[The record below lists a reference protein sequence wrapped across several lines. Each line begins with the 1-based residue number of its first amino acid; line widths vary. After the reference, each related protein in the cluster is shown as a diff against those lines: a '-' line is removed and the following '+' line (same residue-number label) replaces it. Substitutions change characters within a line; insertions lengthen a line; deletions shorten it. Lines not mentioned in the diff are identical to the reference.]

1 MDMNDILKS
10 IGQKQPQEKKKSAPR
25 IQMIHYTKLKPSPD
39 NFYDTEGIEKLAAA
53 IRIAGEVKNPL
64 RVRKTDIDEY
74 EVNEG
79 HRRRL
84 ATIYNVEQLGIKELE
99 FVPCVVEDTTSTIGK
114 LNLILSNSTQRE
126 RTSLKILKDLVNEN
140 EIKAVLGYLDQKMPV
155 DSLPVVSQ
163 PVVSVQDTVFVSNP
177 GNYFS
182 ENDCQ
187 NLKEN
192 YGRLFR
198 SISAFYENY
207 KTYRL
212 YMQDQSYKKDNNAL
226 ADKIRKEELLL
237 SIALSE
243 YKQVIFDILTPIVEG
258 AKITLTPIKGNVKDK

>member
-1 MDMNDILKS
+1 MKNYLLLYGLFLCARSISSCSSGSKSSHVMDSSSMSVENANEVMK
-10 IGQKQPQEKKKSAPR
+10 
-25 IQMIHYTKLKPSPD
+25 Y
-39 NFYDTEGIEKLAAA
+39 YD
-53 IRIAGEVKNPL
+53 
-64 RVRKTDIDEY
+64 
-74 EVNEG
+74 
-79 HRRRL
+79 
-84 ATIYNVEQLGIKELE
+84 
-99 FVPCVVEDTTSTIGK
+99 
-114 LNLILSNSTQRE
+114 
-126 RTSLKILKDLVNEN
+126 TSLKILKDLVNEN

-182 ENDCQ
+182 ENDRQ

>member
-1 MDMNDILKS
+1 MKKNLLLYGVFLCALSISSCSGGSKSSHVMDSSSMSVENANEVMK
-10 IGQKQPQEKKKSAPR
+10 
-25 IQMIHYTKLKPSPD
+25 Y
-39 NFYDTEGIEKLAAA
+39 YD
-53 IRIAGEVKNPL
+53 
-64 RVRKTDIDEY
+64 
-74 EVNEG
+74 
-79 HRRRL
+79 
-84 ATIYNVEQLGIKELE
+84 
-99 FVPCVVEDTTSTIGK
+99 
-114 LNLILSNSTQRE
+114 
-126 RTSLKILKDLVNEN
+126 TSLKILKDLVNEN

-182 ENDCQ
+182 ENDRQ

-198 SISAFYENY
+198 SISAF
-207 KTYRL
+207 YRL

>member
-1 MDMNDILKS
+1 MKKNLLLYGVFLCALSISSCSGGSKSSHVMDSSSMSVENANEVMK
-10 IGQKQPQEKKKSAPR
+10 
-25 IQMIHYTKLKPSPD
+25 Y
-39 NFYDTEGIEKLAAA
+39 YD
-53 IRIAGEVKNPL
+53 
-64 RVRKTDIDEY
+64 
-74 EVNEG
+74 
-79 HRRRL
+79 
-84 ATIYNVEQLGIKELE
+84 
-99 FVPCVVEDTTSTIGK
+99 
-114 LNLILSNSTQRE
+114 
-126 RTSLKILKDLVNEN
+126 TSLKILKDLVNEN
-140 EIKAVLGYLDQKMPV
+140 EIKAV
-155 DSLPVVSQ
+155 
-163 PVVSVQDTVFVSNP
+163 QDTVFVSNP

-182 ENDCQ
+182 ENDRQ

>member
-1 MDMNDILKS
+1 MKKNLLLYGVFLCALSMSSCSGGSKSSHVMDSSSMS
-10 IGQKQPQEKKKSAPR
+10 
-25 IQMIHYTKLKPSPD
+25 
-39 NFYDTEGIEKLAAA
+39 
-53 IRIAGEVKNPL
+53 
-64 RVRKTDIDEY
+64 
-74 EVNEG
+74 
-79 HRRRL
+79 
-84 ATIYNVEQLGIKELE
+84 VE
-99 FVPCVVEDTTSTIGK
+99 
-114 LNLILSNSTQRE
+114 NA
-126 RTSLKILKDLVNEN
+126 
-140 EIKAVLGYLDQKMPV
+140 KAVLGYLDQKMPV

-177 GNYFS
+177 GNYFN
-182 ENDCQ
+182 ENDRQ

-243 YKQVIFDILTPIVEG
+243 YKQVIFDILTPMVEG
-258 AKITLTPIKGNVKDK
+258 AKITLTPIKGDVKDK

>member
-1 MDMNDILKS
+1 MKKNLLLYGVFLCALSISSCSGDSKSSHVMDSSSMSVENANEVMK
-10 IGQKQPQEKKKSAPR
+10 
-25 IQMIHYTKLKPSPD
+25 Y
-39 NFYDTEGIEKLAAA
+39 YD
-53 IRIAGEVKNPL
+53 
-64 RVRKTDIDEY
+64 
-74 EVNEG
+74 
-79 HRRRL
+79 
-84 ATIYNVEQLGIKELE
+84 
-99 FVPCVVEDTTSTIGK
+99 
-114 LNLILSNSTQRE
+114 
-126 RTSLKILKDLVNEN
+126 TSLKILKDLVNEN

>member
-1 MDMNDILKS
+1 MKKNLLLYGVFLCALSMSSCSGGSKSSHVMDSSSRSVENANEVMK
-10 IGQKQPQEKKKSAPR
+10 
-25 IQMIHYTKLKPSPD
+25 Y
-39 NFYDTEGIEKLAAA
+39 YD
-53 IRIAGEVKNPL
+53 
-64 RVRKTDIDEY
+64 
-74 EVNEG
+74 
-79 HRRRL
+79 
-84 ATIYNVEQLGIKELE
+84 
-99 FVPCVVEDTTSTIGK
+99 
-114 LNLILSNSTQRE
+114 
-126 RTSLKILKDLVNEN
+126 TSLKILKDLVNEN

-177 GNYFS
+177 GNYFN
-182 ENDCQ
+182 ENDRQ

>member
-1 MDMNDILKS
+1 MKKNLLLYGVFLCALSISSCSGGSESSHVMDSSSMSVENANEVMK
-10 IGQKQPQEKKKSAPR
+10 
-25 IQMIHYTKLKPSPD
+25 Y
-39 NFYDTEGIEKLAAA
+39 YD
-53 IRIAGEVKNPL
+53 
-64 RVRKTDIDEY
+64 
-74 EVNEG
+74 
-79 HRRRL
+79 
-84 ATIYNVEQLGIKELE
+84 
-99 FVPCVVEDTTSTIGK
+99 
-114 LNLILSNSTQRE
+114 
-126 RTSLKILKDLVNEN
+126 TSLKILKDLVNEN

-182 ENDCQ
+182 ENDRQ

>member
-1 MDMNDILKS
+1 MKKNLLLYGVFLCALSISSCSGGSKGSHVMDSSSMSVENANEVMK
-10 IGQKQPQEKKKSAPR
+10 
-25 IQMIHYTKLKPSPD
+25 Y
-39 NFYDTEGIEKLAAA
+39 YD
-53 IRIAGEVKNPL
+53 
-64 RVRKTDIDEY
+64 
-74 EVNEG
+74 
-79 HRRRL
+79 
-84 ATIYNVEQLGIKELE
+84 
-99 FVPCVVEDTTSTIGK
+99 
-114 LNLILSNSTQRE
+114 
-126 RTSLKILKDLVNEN
+126 TSLKILKDLVNEN

-182 ENDCQ
+182 ENDRQ

-243 YKQVIFDILTPIVEG
+243 YKQVIFDILTPMVEG
-258 AKITLTPIKGNVKDK
+258 AKITLTPIKGDVKDK

>member
-1 MDMNDILKS
+1 MKKNLLLYGVFLCALSISSSSCGSKSSHVMDSSSMSVENANEVMK
-10 IGQKQPQEKKKSAPR
+10 
-25 IQMIHYTKLKPSPD
+25 Y
-39 NFYDTEGIEKLAAA
+39 YD
-53 IRIAGEVKNPL
+53 
-64 RVRKTDIDEY
+64 
-74 EVNEG
+74 
-79 HRRRL
+79 
-84 ATIYNVEQLGIKELE
+84 
-99 FVPCVVEDTTSTIGK
+99 
-114 LNLILSNSTQRE
+114 
-126 RTSLKILKDLVNEN
+126 TSLKILKDLVNEN

-182 ENDCQ
+182 ENDRQ

>member
-1 MDMNDILKS
+1 MVYFF
-10 IGQKQPQEKKKSAPR
+10 A
-25 IQMIHYTKLKPSPD
+25 PSPCPCSGGSKSSHVMD
-39 NFYDTEGIEKLAAA
+39 SSSMSVENANEVMKYYD
-53 IRIAGEVKNPL
+53 
-64 RVRKTDIDEY
+64 
-74 EVNEG
+74 
-79 HRRRL
+79 
-84 ATIYNVEQLGIKELE
+84 
-99 FVPCVVEDTTSTIGK
+99 
-114 LNLILSNSTQRE
+114 
-126 RTSLKILKDLVNEN
+126 TSLKILKDLVNEN

-182 ENDCQ
+182 ENDRQ

>member
-1 MDMNDILKS
+1 MKKNLLLYGVFLCALSMSSCSGGSKSSHVMDSSSTSVENANEVMK
-10 IGQKQPQEKKKSAPR
+10 
-25 IQMIHYTKLKPSPD
+25 Y
-39 NFYDTEGIEKLAAA
+39 YD
-53 IRIAGEVKNPL
+53 
-64 RVRKTDIDEY
+64 
-74 EVNEG
+74 
-79 HRRRL
+79 
-84 ATIYNVEQLGIKELE
+84 
-99 FVPCVVEDTTSTIGK
+99 
-114 LNLILSNSTQRE
+114 
-126 RTSLKILKDLVNEN
+126 TSLKILKDLVNEN

-182 ENDCQ
+182 ENDRQ

>member
-1 MDMNDILKS
+1 MKKNLLLYGVFLCALSISSCSGGSKSSHVMDSS
-10 IGQKQPQEKKKSAPR
+10 IMSVENANEVMK
-25 IQMIHYTKLKPSPD
+25 Y
-39 NFYDTEGIEKLAAA
+39 YD
-53 IRIAGEVKNPL
+53 
-64 RVRKTDIDEY
+64 
-74 EVNEG
+74 
-79 HRRRL
+79 
-84 ATIYNVEQLGIKELE
+84 
-99 FVPCVVEDTTSTIGK
+99 
-114 LNLILSNSTQRE
+114 
-126 RTSLKILKDLVNEN
+126 TSLKILKDLVNEN

-182 ENDCQ
+182 ENDRQ

>member
-1 MDMNDILKS
+1 MSVENANEVMK
-10 IGQKQPQEKKKSAPR
+10 
-25 IQMIHYTKLKPSPD
+25 Y
-39 NFYDTEGIEKLAAA
+39 YD
-53 IRIAGEVKNPL
+53 
-64 RVRKTDIDEY
+64 
-74 EVNEG
+74 
-79 HRRRL
+79 
-84 ATIYNVEQLGIKELE
+84 
-99 FVPCVVEDTTSTIGK
+99 
-114 LNLILSNSTQRE
+114 
-126 RTSLKILKDLVNEN
+126 TSLKILKDLVNEN

-182 ENDCQ
+182 ENDRQ

-243 YKQVIFDILTPIVEG
+243 YKQVILIY
-258 AKITLTPIKGNVKDK
+258 

>member
-1 MDMNDILKS
+1 MKKNLLLYGVFLCALSISSCSGGSKSSHVMDSSRMSVENANEVMK
-10 IGQKQPQEKKKSAPR
+10 
-25 IQMIHYTKLKPSPD
+25 Y
-39 NFYDTEGIEKLAAA
+39 YD
-53 IRIAGEVKNPL
+53 
-64 RVRKTDIDEY
+64 
-74 EVNEG
+74 
-79 HRRRL
+79 
-84 ATIYNVEQLGIKELE
+84 
-99 FVPCVVEDTTSTIGK
+99 
-114 LNLILSNSTQRE
+114 
-126 RTSLKILKDLVNEN
+126 TSLKILKDLVNEN

>member
-1 MDMNDILKS
+1 MKKNLLLYGVFLCALSISSCSGGSKS
-10 IGQKQPQEKKKSAPR
+10 SHVVDSSSMGVENANEVMK
-25 IQMIHYTKLKPSPD
+25 Y
-39 NFYDTEGIEKLAAA
+39 YD
-53 IRIAGEVKNPL
+53 
-64 RVRKTDIDEY
+64 
-74 EVNEG
+74 
-79 HRRRL
+79 
-84 ATIYNVEQLGIKELE
+84 
-99 FVPCVVEDTTSTIGK
+99 
-114 LNLILSNSTQRE
+114 
-126 RTSLKILKDLVNEN
+126 TSLKILKDLVNEN

-182 ENDCQ
+182 ENDRQ

>member
-1 MDMNDILKS
+1 MKKNLLLYGVFLCALSISSCSGGSKSSHVMDSSSMSVENANEVMK
-10 IGQKQPQEKKKSAPR
+10 
-25 IQMIHYTKLKPSPD
+25 Y
-39 NFYDTEGIEKLAAA
+39 YD
-53 IRIAGEVKNPL
+53 
-64 RVRKTDIDEY
+64 
-74 EVNEG
+74 
-79 HRRRL
+79 
-84 ATIYNVEQLGIKELE
+84 
-99 FVPCVVEDTTSTIGK
+99 
-114 LNLILSNSTQRE
+114 
-126 RTSLKILKDLVNEN
+126 TSLKILKDLVNEN

-182 ENDCQ
+182 ENDRQ

-226 ADKIRKEELLL
+226 ANKIRKEELLL

>member
-1 MDMNDILKS
+1 MKKNLLLYGVFLCALSMSSCSGGSKSSHVMDCSSMSVENANEVMK
-10 IGQKQPQEKKKSAPR
+10 
-25 IQMIHYTKLKPSPD
+25 Y
-39 NFYDTEGIEKLAAA
+39 YD
-53 IRIAGEVKNPL
+53 
-64 RVRKTDIDEY
+64 
-74 EVNEG
+74 
-79 HRRRL
+79 
-84 ATIYNVEQLGIKELE
+84 
-99 FVPCVVEDTTSTIGK
+99 
-114 LNLILSNSTQRE
+114 
-126 RTSLKILKDLVNEN
+126 TSLKILKDLVNEN

-177 GNYFS
+177 GNYFN
-182 ENDCQ
+182 ENDRQ

-243 YKQVIFDILTPIVEG
+243 YKQVIFDILTPMVEG
-258 AKITLTPIKGNVKDK
+258 AKITLTPIKGDVKDK

>member
-1 MDMNDILKS
+1 MKKNLLLYGVFLCALSISSCSGGSKSSHVMDSSSMSVENANEVMK
-10 IGQKQPQEKKKSAPR
+10 
-25 IQMIHYTKLKPSPD
+25 Y
-39 NFYDTEGIEKLAAA
+39 YD
-53 IRIAGEVKNPL
+53 
-64 RVRKTDIDEY
+64 
-74 EVNEG
+74 
-79 HRRRL
+79 
-84 ATIYNVEQLGIKELE
+84 
-99 FVPCVVEDTTSTIGK
+99 
-114 LNLILSNSTQRE
+114 
-126 RTSLKILKDLVNEN
+126 TSLKILRDLVNEN
-140 EIKAVLGYLDQKMPV
+140 EIKAVLGYLDQ
-155 DSLPVVSQ
+155 
-163 PVVSVQDTVFVSNP
+163 NR
-177 GNYFS
+177 
-182 ENDCQ
+182 Q

>member
-1 MDMNDILKS
+1 MKKNLLLYGVFLCALSISSCSGGSKSSHVMDSSSMSVENANEVMK
-10 IGQKQPQEKKKSAPR
+10 
-25 IQMIHYTKLKPSPD
+25 Y
-39 NFYDTEGIEKLAAA
+39 YD
-53 IRIAGEVKNPL
+53 
-64 RVRKTDIDEY
+64 
-74 EVNEG
+74 
-79 HRRRL
+79 
-84 ATIYNVEQLGIKELE
+84 
-99 FVPCVVEDTTSTIGK
+99 
-114 LNLILSNSTQRE
+114 
-126 RTSLKILKDLVNEN
+126 TSLKILKDLVNEN

-155 DSLPVVSQ
+155 DSLPVVS
-163 PVVSVQDTVFVSNP
+163 VQDTVFVSNP

-182 ENDCQ
+182 ENDRQ

>member
-1 MDMNDILKS
+1 MKKNLLLYGVFLCALSISSCSGGSKSNHVMDSSSMSVENANEVMK
-10 IGQKQPQEKKKSAPR
+10 
-25 IQMIHYTKLKPSPD
+25 Y
-39 NFYDTEGIEKLAAA
+39 YD
-53 IRIAGEVKNPL
+53 
-64 RVRKTDIDEY
+64 
-74 EVNEG
+74 
-79 HRRRL
+79 
-84 ATIYNVEQLGIKELE
+84 
-99 FVPCVVEDTTSTIGK
+99 
-114 LNLILSNSTQRE
+114 
-126 RTSLKILKDLVNEN
+126 TSLKILKDLVNEN

-182 ENDCQ
+182 ENDRQ

-212 YMQDQSYKKDNNAL
+212 YMQDQSYKKDNSAL